1 MARKSPFSPPIFCM
15 STVALIVGTRP
26 ECIKLA
32 PLHAALL
39 RSPRL
44 RPLLVSTG
52 QHREMLAQSFASF
65 GLKPDGDLQLMQPG
79 QSLPELTARVITSVG
94 AWLAEV
100 RPAAVIVQ
108 GDTTTVLG
116 AALAAFYAGIPVGH
130 VEAGLR
136 TGDLRSPFPE
146 EMNRRLTSPLA
157 RWNFCPTEQSRAN
170 LSREGIAPSSCYVT
184 GNTVIDALLTTK
196 ARLAA
201 AQPDIISLSAR
212 LGITATFATA
222 YLARPTARWILVT
235 GHRRESFGPGFEGI
249 CQGLRQIVDE
259 HPEVGMIYP
268 VHLNPQVQEPVR
280 RLLGGHPRI
289 ALASPAAYEDFVWL
303 MDRASFVLTDSGGI
317 QEEAPALGKP
327 VLVMRENTERPEGV
341 AAGTCELVG
350 TDPRRIAAAAA
361 RLLVDQ
367 AEYLRRSQL
376 RNPYGDGTASQQI
389 LEVLER
395 ELR

>member
-1 MARKSPFSPPIFCM
+1 MIVVESRAAKGRGTVSARQHIDTAPFDKGAIGPDTFRHQNAALDARKDACIQQHIA
-15 STVALIVGTRP
+15 TLI
-26 ECIKLA
+26 A
-32 PLHAALL
+32 NAH
-39 RSPRL
+39 
-44 RPLLVSTG
+44 
-52 QHREMLAQSFASF
+52 HRAIAQTQIS
-65 GLKPDGDLQLMQPG
+65 
-79 QSLPELTARVITSVG
+79 RI
-94 AWLAEV
+94 
-100 RPAAVIVQ
+100 
-108 GDTTTVLG
+108 LG
-116 AALAAFYAGIPVGH
+116 MD
-130 VEAGLR
+130 EN
-136 TGDLRSPFPE
+136 LRSPFPE

-170 LSREGIAPSSCYVT
+170 LLREGMAPSSCYVT

-201 AQPDIISLSAR
+201 AQPDIVSLSAR
-212 LGITATFATA
+212 LGITDAFAAA
-222 YLARPTARWILVT
+222 YLTRPTARWILVT

-259 HPEVGMIYP
+259 HPEVGIVYP
-268 VHLNPQVQEPVR
+268 VHLNPLVQEPVR

-327 VLVMRENTERPEGV
+327 VLVMRENTERPEGI

-350 TDPRRIAAAAA
+350 TDPRRIATAAA

-389 LEVLER
+389 REVLER